1 MRRCKLGNHTVQQF
15 LSSLGCLGFSGLGI
29 GGFGHGCFGFEC
41 FSLGFGRLR
50 FTGSGFR
57 VFGFGGPDIG
67 VFCFGG
73 ICLSG
78 WGFGGSVSV
87 AEKKY
92 EGERE
97 NAPQKTSYIVSSGYA
112 WFNAIVV
119 PFWFQGRS
127 SFWCQGCPPFWFQG
141 CPSLGFQG
149 CIPFWFQGCPPFFGS
164 KVKSELKGDPSRPPQ
179 ASPRERGEFPGS
191 LFSCSP
197 ASPEENSHI
206 VSLENTVSYTN
217 FSSHR
222 TQKFV

>member
-1 MRRCKLGNHTVQQF
+1 LRRCKLGNHTVQQF

-50 FTGSGFR
+50 FTGFGFR

-78 WGFGGSVSV
+78 WGFGGSDSV

-141 CPSLGFQG
+141 CPSLAFQG
-149 CIPFWFQGCPPFFGS
+149 CIPFWFQGCPPFLDP
-164 KVKSELKGDPSRPPQ
+164 KSSPSLRATPAARPKHHHGNVVSFQ
-179 ASPRERGEFPGS
+179 GAYFHAAQPR
-191 LFSCSP
+191 
-197 ASPEENSHI
+197 
-206 VSLENTVSYTN
+206 
-217 FSSHR
+217 
-222 TQKFV
+222 QKKILT